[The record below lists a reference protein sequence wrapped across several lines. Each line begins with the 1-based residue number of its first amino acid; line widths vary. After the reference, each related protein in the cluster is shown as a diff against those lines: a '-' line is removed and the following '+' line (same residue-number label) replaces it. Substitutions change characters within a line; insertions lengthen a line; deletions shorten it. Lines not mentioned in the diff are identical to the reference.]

1 MTGGEQSALSALASL
16 TAVALA
22 QPAVQP
28 PSEEAISTIVNDAAQ
43 KRKADEALTDDSQSP
58 PKVLRR
64 ASTRRAARVSSLTST
79 QAPEEQEACVRE
91 AGGAALSSG
100 ETGQKSVDSEA
111 TLNASQ
117 SSGEEASVATK
128 RPPTAQGKPM
138 YQCG

>member
-16 TAVALA
+16 TAVALN

-28 PSEEAISTIVNDAAQ
+28 PSEEAISTIVNEAAQ

-79 QAPEEQEACVRE
+79 QAPEEQEACVR
-91 AGGAALSSG
+91 AGGAILSSG